1 MAQTAKKLSFENVVK
16 DAATPKSKKAK
27 SKVEKEIIL
36 DAPQEVKDSITKVI
50 KAKAD
55 KKKAESEIKVNE
67 TPVIGFGKELQDG
80 RALSGDFNKSY
91 KIQGANDEDVVT
103 FVTANKFSHKEG
115 DEEEIAEL
123 MGEDNFDELM
133 PKSYEIKVKEEVFA
147 DSDMQE
153 FLMTKMGKRFNEFFE
168 VESSRKVVSNFDEE
182 LYKRYEQ
189 EEIDD
194 IRVYVKQAKPSIR

>member
-1 MAQTAKKLSFENVVK
+1 MAQAKLNFEQVVESS
-16 DAATPKSKKAK
+16 ATPKSKKAK

-36 DAPQEVKDSITKVI
+36 DAPQEVKDAITKVI

-67 TPVIGFGKELQDG
+67 TPVIGFGKDLQDG

-103 FVTANKFSHKEG
+103 FVTANKFSHKED

-123 MGEDNFDELM
+123 MGEENFDELI
-133 PKSYEIKVKEEVFA
+133 PKSYKITVKEEVFA

-168 VESSRKVVSNFDEE
+168 VESSRKVVPTFDEE